1 MPKINY
7 ALLFIVFSILRLLSA
22 ILLALIGSRFSI
34 IASNTLYFY
43 SKQSI
48 LTFSSAIAIF
58 LYFVNTKFTYNKVIN
73 LVASTTFRVYLTHD
87 NEYVRHCLW
96 HTVFNNA
103 HFQNSIT
110 IITYS
115 IVVSIIV
122 FFFCS
127 IVEFFRIHYIE
138 TRFIKL
144 VGLIVN
150 YILSKLPKKI
160 KVMF

>member
-1 MPKINY
+1 M
-7 ALLFIVFSILRLLSA
+7 
-22 ILLALIGSRFSI
+22 IGSRFSI

-73 LVASTTFRVYLTHD
+73 LIASTTFGVYLIHD
-87 NEYVRHCLW
+87 NEYVRHFLW

-103 HFQNSIT
+103 EFQDSIT
-110 IITYS
+110 IIPYS

-122 FFFCS
+122 FLLCS

-138 TRFIKL
+138 ARFIKII
-144 VGLIVN
+144 GLIVN